1 MTRAGLDTLDEE
13 ECARLLRARSFG
25 RIGVKLGRELL
36 VLPIFY
42 AMAGDDVVFRTGP
55 GTKLD
60 AAVLRTRVV
69 FEIDDPDE
77 GWSVLA
83 SGPAQEVRAGPELG
97 EIRALLG
104 DAWPV
109 GERERIVRVR
119 INKVT
124 GRRIRRP

>member
-1 MTRAGLDTLDEE
+1 MTRTGLDVLDED
-13 ECARLLRARSFG
+13 ECARLLHSRHFG
-25 RIGVKLGRELL
+25 RVGVKLGRELL
-36 VLPIFY
+36 VLPIYY
-42 AMAGDDVVFRTGP
+42 AMAGNDVVFRTGP

-83 SGPAQEVRAGPELG
+83 SGPAQEVRAEPELG
-97 EIRALLG
+97 QVRALLG
-104 DAWPV
+104 DAWRV

-119 INKVT
+119 VDKVT
-124 GRRIRRP
+124 GRRIQRP